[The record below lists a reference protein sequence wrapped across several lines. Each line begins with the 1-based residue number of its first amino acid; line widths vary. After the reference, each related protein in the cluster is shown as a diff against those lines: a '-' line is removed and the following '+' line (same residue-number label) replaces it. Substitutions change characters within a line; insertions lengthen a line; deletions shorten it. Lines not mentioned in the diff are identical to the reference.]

1 MTEYQSLLD
10 SKFYRAVNDLM
21 KCYKVGDEPLDGDEV
36 DNMVEMLKNEINLL
50 EGNITP
56 NEAHQEMIKLCEQG
70 RMLK

>member
-36 DNMVEMLKNEINLL
+36 DTLVDMLKNEINLM

-56 NEAHQEMIKLCEQG
+56 EEAHKEMIKLCEQG
-70 RMLK
+70 RMFK

>member
-1 MTEYQSLLD
+1 MSD
-10 SKFYRAVNDLM
+10 KFYKAVNDLM

-36 DNMVEMLKNEINLL
+36 DNLVDMLKNEINLM

-56 NEAHQEMIKLCEQG
+56 EEAHQEMIKLCEQG